1 MKPPPSSPSV
11 EPNRA
16 KNPASAFYA
25 GCFVSFVS
33 VFSKRVLAS
42 LRPTPTPAQQ
52 KAAGRFVRLGAGVAL
67 GVRQQVQT
75 ASTARLHVE
84 DANVVPKL
92 ISASRAGHPQSKR
105 NSAPFARPGPVRPRS
120 PAAHTAR
127 VSARGAPRPRSH
139 APGQG
144 RPDCDRVRDLGWAR
158 LGREG
163 VRWGLTVQDWRG
175 PDV

>member
-11 EPNRA
+11 EPSRA

-105 NSAPFARPGPVRPRS
+105 NSAPFARPGPVRPPLTRRGLV
-120 PAAHTAR
+120 R
-127 VSARGAPRPRSH
+127 VAPLVL
-139 APGQG
+139 
-144 RPDCDRVRDLGWAR
+144 VRMPLAG
-158 LGREG
+158 G
-163 VRWGLTVQDWRG
+163 GLTVVMSVTLVGLGLAVRVSG
-175 PDV
+175 GA

>member
-42 LRPTPTPAQQ
+42 LRPTPAQQ
-52 KAAGRFVRLGAGVAL
+52 KAAQQKAAGRRPPAAGRFVRLGAGVAL

-105 NSAPFARPGPVRPRS
+105 NSAPFARPGRVHPPLTRRGLVR
-120 PAAHTAR
+120 
-127 VSARGAPRPRSH
+127 VAPLVL
-139 APGQG
+139 
-144 RPDCDRVRDLGWAR
+144 VRMPLVG
-158 LGREG
+158 G
-163 VRWGLTVQDWRG
+163 GLTVVMSVTLVGLGLAVRVSG
-175 PDV
+175 GA